1 MAEPENHRPT
11 HYYSLAGTLSRD
23 GEPMVNHD
31 EITEVVAHWMR
42 MTDGYEHE
50 GFRFVDADAHATI
63 TEGFVSL
70 NWSDYGLD
78 PDA

>member
-1 MAEPENHRPT
+1 
-11 HYYSLAGTLSRD
+11 
-23 GEPMVNHD
+23 MVNHD